1 MVVVGQWDFELNL
14 MGCFGLLRLEEQAA
28 CRERFAGGGDAGF
41 TGRGFVVGS
50 ARHRKVFR
58 HVSLKGEG
66 FGWGH
71 GTARHHQSQSAQA
84 HCLHPVDDEYS
95 HVPIANV

>member
-50 ARHRKVFR
+50 AGHREVFR

-71 GTARHHQSQSAQA
+71 
-84 HCLHPVDDEYS
+84 
-95 HVPIANV
+95 